1 MKLFVSSPYIS
12 DFFFSLV
19 LLQIHIHRQ
28 IESVR
33 MGRQGSLIPL
43 KPSTG
48 GHYLHDL
55 YLFTPILILA
65 SVAPAAIFYSYY
77 NGWDAMTSAFF
88 SIQVVM
94 GELYGTPLEASL
106 TSQYV
111 TMSLFMWG
119 NLVSFSLFIFKTMQL
134 LPLFCLYF

>member
-1 MKLFVSSPYIS
+1 
-12 DFFFSLV
+12 
-19 LLQIHIHRQ
+19 
-28 IESVR
+28 

-43 KPSTG
+43 KPGKTG

-77 NGWDAMTSAFF
+77 NGWDAVTSAFF
-88 SIQVVM
+88 SIQVIM
-94 GELYGTPLEASL
+94 GELYGTPLEESL

-119 NLVSFSLFIFKTMQL
+119 NLVSLSNLFIVLSMH
-134 LPLFCLYF
+134 